1 MKRWYLWFVLA
12 GIQVIGGI
20 INYFDGKQIIASVI
34 AAGLF
39 VFMGV
44 TQFICERK
52 GEKGKKV
59 FRYISIG
66 VIIALVALILC
77 LLPVM
82 IDILGKIM

>member
-12 GIQVIGGI
+12 VGWGIAGI
-20 INYFDGKQIIASVI
+20 INYFDGKQIIFPVI
-34 AAGLF
+34 AVGLF
-39 VFMGV
+39 VFTGV
-44 TQFICERK
+44 TQFICEQK

-66 VIIALVALILC
+66 VIIALVAVILC